1 MRDLIKIFFGIVLC
15 CLLSLGN
22 ITEVNAAAANS
33 ANAKASVKVNAG
45 VSTTTVNTKTE
56 VSTTKANNQKK
67 TVLILPDNIVTE
79 SLALDS
85 FVYNAAAEFFS
96 NEIINLLNKTDY
108 IVSPT
113 VSDERDLLKSK
124 PSYMLPAKDLTNKF
138 KTSYNI
144 NYSLLNKVAKINKQ
158 QYVLLL
164 TSTIDSE
171 NYILRRTVWDFL
183 NIAGATVIDP
193 AFKIN
198 TYAVLVD
205 TKTNSVLWSNTF
217 YKTISVVESRILPK
231 GPSPQTEQLQKIRDY
246 SRMLCPEIAQNVQ
259 VSVLNDDEYAK
270 ESYKIYYD
278 MANFDNIFTK
288 KYRRWYR
295 EGQKD
300 FDGLKS
306 NTGNKIDSAKERRR
320 IKQEEKKAKQE
331 AKVEAEMNV
340 KAEPYKNIEPR
351 DDNPTKIIQP
361 LDFEDQSLF
370 EPVNM
375 RRIWKNRLYG
385 EYDTDKPS
393 LRGYDKL

>member
-1 MRDLIKIFFGIVLC
+1 MRDLIKVFLFGVALFC
-15 CLLSLGN
+15 
-22 ITEVNAAAANS
+22 
-33 ANAKASVKVNAG
+33 
-45 VSTTTVNTKTE
+45 TTTVMAAD
-56 VSTTKANNQKK
+56 VQKK

-79 SLALDS
+79 SLAIDS
-85 FVYNAAAEFFS
+85 YIYDATAEFFS

-108 IVSPT
+108 IISPT
-113 VSDERDLLKSK
+113 VSEERELLKSK
-124 PSYMLPAKDLTNKF
+124 SSYMIPARDLTNKF

-144 NYSLLNKVAKINKQ
+144 NFPLLDKVAKINKQ

-164 TSTIDSE
+164 TSYIDSQ
-171 NYILRRTVWDFL
+171 NYILRRTFWDFL

-193 AFKIN
+193 AYKIS

-205 TKTNSVLWSNTF
+205 TKNNSILWSNTF
-217 YKTISVVESRILPK
+217 YKTISVVENRIITR

-246 SRMLCPEIAQNVQ
+246 SRMVCPEIAQNVQ
-259 VSVLNDDEYAK
+259 ISVLTDDEYAK

-288 KYRRWYR
+288 KYRRWYK

-306 NTGNKIDSAKERRR
+306 NTGNKIDSAKERRK
-320 IKQEEKKAKQE
+320 IKQEEKQAQK
-331 AKVEAEMNV
+331 EAEMKV
-340 KAEPYKNIEPR
+340 KAEPYSEPSVQNVIR

-375 RRIWKNRLYG
+375 RRIWRNRLYG
-385 EYDTDKPS
+385 DYDTDRPP
-393 LRGYDKL
+393 LRDYDKL